1 MASLGSLERAIM
13 DVLWDARKPMRVREL
28 LVRLNEERELAY
40 TTVQTVA
47 ERLVKKGL
55 LERTPYRNAFRYAA
69 VKSRDEHV
77 ADLMLE
83 ALSAG
88 GDRLPVLARFA
99 QRVEEADAL
108 ALMEE
113 LSRRQRRSTT

>member
-1 MASLGSLERAIM
+1 MPGNRCA
-13 DVLWDARKPMRVREL
+13 
-28 LVRLNEERELAY
+28 
-40 TTVQTVA
+40 
-47 ERLVKKGL
+47 
-55 LERTPYRNAFRYAA
+55 AA

-99 QRVEEADAL
+99 QRVEEEDAL

>member
-1 MASLGSLERAIM
+1 MANLGPLERVIM
-13 DVLWDARKPMRVREL
+13 DVLWDAGKPMRVREL

-40 TTVQTVA
+40 TT
-47 ERLVKKGL
+47 
-55 LERTPYRNAFRYAA
+55 
-69 VKSRDEHV
+69 RDEHV
-77 ADLMLE
+77 SDLMLE

-88 GDRLPVLARFA
+88 ADRLPVLARFA
-99 QRVEEADAL
+99 QSVEEEDAL